1 MQLLF
6 EREQVSG
13 ARAPK
18 FKLMAKIELDDMEQK
33 IVAHYRLDKALLI
46 DKFDEELIK
55 RTAILVVVAFLV
67 GLLLFIAMFGWT
79 MGILLAMAAAG
90 GGGWYYWDK
99 NREFIFVS
107 DLLKGR
113 HFKCGSI
120 IDLAKKE
127 AYLSDVTM
135 VLRQVMESARHWQG
149 TQSHPIPVLPPD
161 EAKRLIVSLR

>member
-6 EREQVSG
+6 DREQVSG

-18 FKLMAKIELDDMEQK
+18 FKLMAKIELDEMEQK
-33 IVAHYRLDKALLI
+33 IMAHYRLDKALLI
-46 DKFDEELIK
+46 DKFDEELVK

-67 GLLLFIAMFGWT
+67 GLVVFIAMFGWT
-79 MGILLAMAAAG
+79 TGILLAMAAAG

-113 HFKCGSI
+113 HFKCHSVVE
-120 IDLAKKE
+120 LAKKE
-127 AYLSDVTM
+127 AFLNNITT
-135 VLRQVMESARHWQG
+135 VLRQVMESARHWNG
-149 TQSHPIPVLPPD
+149 TQSHAIPVLPPD
-161 EAKRLIVSLR
+161 EAKQLIIQVG